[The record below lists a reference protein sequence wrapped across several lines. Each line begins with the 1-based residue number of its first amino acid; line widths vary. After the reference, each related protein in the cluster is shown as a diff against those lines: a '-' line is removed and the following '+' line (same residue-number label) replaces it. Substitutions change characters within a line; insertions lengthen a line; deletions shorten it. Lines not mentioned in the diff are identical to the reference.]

1 MSSPWS
7 IVADAVQRSSKGAM
21 AERSRILVVDDET
34 QITRVLKTTLQ
45 SQGYEVKTA
54 ADGESAFDLAM
65 DWIPDLIVTDLSMPR
80 MSGIELCREVRER
93 SQVPIIVLSVR
104 EEEKNKI
111 EALDAGADDYV
122 TKPFSVNELLA
133 RVRANLR
140 RVAATKEEI
149 TEPLENGDFYINSQ
163 SRVVRVRGREVRLTP
178 KEFDLL
184 VFMARHPN
192 KVLTHRVLLNA
203 VWGGESVQQPEY
215 LRVFINQLRKKV
227 ESGDKPQ
234 YIITDPWV
242 GYRFH
247 PTGEAPL

>member
-1 MSSPWS
+1 
-7 IVADAVQRSSKGAM
+7 M

-54 ADGESAFDLAM
+54 SDAETALDLAV

-80 MSGIELCREVRER
+80 MTGIELCRLVRER
-93 SQVPIIVLSVR
+93 SQIPIIVLSVR
-104 EEEKNKI
+104 EEEKSKVA
-111 EALDAGADDYV
+111 ALDAGADDYV

-140 RVAATKEEI
+140 RVAATKEEQP
-149 TEPLENGDFYINSQ
+149 EPVESGDFYINPQ
-163 SRVVRVRGREVRLTP
+163 ARLVRVRRKEIHLTP
-178 KEFDLL
+178 KEFELL
-184 VFMARHPN
+184 VFMARHPD

-215 LRVFINQLRKKV
+215 LRVFVNQLRKKI
-227 ESGDKPQ
+227 EPEEKPR
-234 YIITDPWV
+234 YIVTDPWV

-247 PTGEAPL
+247 PAGAPPM

>member
-1 MSSPWS
+1 
-7 IVADAVQRSSKGAM
+7 M

-34 QITRVLKTTLQ
+34 QISRVLKTTLN

-54 ADGESAFDLAM
+54 PNGEAGFDAIS
-65 DWIPDLIVTDLSMPR
+65 DWLPDLLITDLSMPG
-80 MSGIELCREVRER
+80 MSGIDLCRAVRER
-93 SQVPIIVLSVR
+93 SNIPIIVLSVR
-104 EEEKNKI
+104 GEEKTKI

-140 RVAATKEEI
+140 RVIANDEEVSAPIEEGVFFISAEARQVKVSGKE
-149 TEPLENGDFYINSQ
+149 
-163 SRVVRVRGREVRLTP
+163 VHLTP

-203 VWGGESVQQPEY
+203 VWGSESVQQPEY
-215 LRVFINQLRKKV
+215 LRVFINQLRKKI
-227 ESGDKPQ
+227 EPGETPK
-234 YIITDPWV
+234 YIVTDPWV
-242 GYRFH
+242 GYRFL
-247 PTGEAPL
+247 PAGEPV